1 MEHSTRSS
9 LDSTSDQEE
18 EEDDFA
24 GILFPPPEDE
34 DEKVAQRLLVNETVA
49 ATSEEWRRRREGA
62 VMDTGGQEA
71 WIYMLIEFNFHFPF
85 LLFFL
90 LNCPTFMTSLSATL
104 SPLTVMYALCLPAL
118 LTADPHS
125 NTTAPRRTPRGT
137 GREERRRGREVPA
150 RGNDSTIS

>member
-18 EEDDFA
+18 EEEEEEEDDFA

-34 DEKVAQRLLVNETVA
+34 EEKVAQRLLVNDTVA

-71 WIYMLIEFNFHFPF
+71 WIYMLIEFYFHI
-85 LLFFL
+85 FFMV
-90 LNCPTFMTSLSATL
+90 NCPTFMTSLSATL

-118 LTADPHS
+118 LTAEPHS
-125 NTTAPRRTPRGT
+125 KTTAPRRTPRGT
-137 GREERRRGREVPA
+137 GREERRRGREEPA
-150 RGNDSTIS
+150 

>member
-9 LDSTSDQEE
+9 LDSTSDQEEEEEE

-34 DEKVAQRLLVNETVA
+34 DEKVAQRLLVNDTVA

-71 WIYMLIEFNFHFPF
+71 WIYMLIEFYFSFY
-85 LLFFL
+85 FFGKL
-90 LNCPTFMTSLSATL
+90 PHLHD
-104 SPLTVMYALCLPAL
+104 PAL
-118 LTADPHS
+118 RDPLPVDGDVCPVP
-125 NTTAPRRTPRGT
+125 PRPPDR
-137 GREERRRGREVPA
+137 
-150 RGNDSTIS
+150 